1 MRLANKPLDG
11 SRLQRSVQPNAK
23 WLRTGLS
30 AMVALAITTQLT
42 GCFVPVIAAG
52 VGVGAYSAT
61 DRRSLGAQT
70 DDKVIA
76 SRVDSQLSDA
86 LSDRSHV
93 NVNAFNR
100 KVLLTGEVP
109 DQANKDRAE
118 ALARAVPNV
127 TSVVSDLEI
136 GGMTP
141 SSNRNN
147 DAYLTTKV
155 KAELVSRKDLFANA
169 YKVVT
174 EKSIVYLMGRVT
186 RSEGDAAA
194 QAASGVNG
202 VQKVVK
208 VFDYI
213 TDAELAQIQKPGS

>member
-1 MRLANKPLDG
+1 MMMASKRLSNPRLPPL
-11 SRLQRSVQPNAK
+11 RAALLAVTA
-23 WLRTGLS
+23 L
-30 AMVALAITTQLT
+30 VAATQLS

-52 VGVGAYSAT
+52 VGVGAYSAS

-76 SRVDSQLSDA
+76 SRVDSQLSAA

-118 ALARAVPNV
+118 AIAKAVPNV
-127 TSVVSDLEI
+127 TSVVTDLEI

-155 KAELVSRKDLFANA
+155 KAELVSRKDIFANA

-186 RSEGDAAA
+186 RSEGDTAAE
-194 QAASGVNG
+194 AARGVNG

-208 VFDYI
+208 VFDYL

>member
-1 MRLANKPLDG
+1 MMMAGKTLPRQFRTAVLA
-11 SRLQRSVQPNAK
+11 
-23 WLRTGLS
+23 
-30 AMVALAITTQLT
+30 VAVSTIATQLS

-52 VGVGAYSAT
+52 VGVGAYAAT

-76 SRVDSQLSDA
+76 SRLDSQLSDA

-93 NVNAFNR
+93 NVNTFNR

-118 ALARAVPNV
+118 AIAKAVPDV

-141 SSNRNN
+141 LSNRNN

-194 QAASGVNG
+194 EAARSVSG

-208 VFDYI
+208 VFDYL
-213 TDAELAQIQKPGS
+213 TDAELAQIQKSGL

>member
-1 MRLANKPLDG
+1 MIETKFVRIGLLLLAATTI
-11 SRLQRSVQPNAK
+11 S
-23 WLRTGLS
+23 
-30 AMVALAITTQLT
+30 TQLS
-42 GCFVPVIAAG
+42 GCFVPVVAG
-52 VGVGAYSAT
+52 AVGAGAYVAT

-76 SRVDSQLSDA
+76 SRVDDRISSQV
-86 LSDRSHV
+86 SDRSHV
-93 NVNAFNR
+93 NVNVFNR

-109 DQANKDRAE
+109 DQASKDKAE
-118 ALARAVPNV
+118 QIAKSVDNV
-127 TSVVSDLEI
+127 ASVVSDLEI

-147 DAYLTTKV
+147 DAYLTGKV
-155 KAELVSRKDLFANA
+155 KTELISRKDIFGNA

-186 RSEGDAAA
+186 REEGDRAAE
-194 QAASGVNG
+194 AARGVSG

-208 VFDYI
+208 VFDYLS
-213 TDAELAQIQKPGS
+213 DAELAQIQKTGSQ